1 MLNKIKASIVTFAT
15 IATMMLLNCTS
26 AFALPAIDLIELK
39 HKPPAPDF
47 TLPDMQNKNHSLS
60 DYLGKPVIVTFWAT
74 WCPPCVKEM
83 PAFNRAWDKLK
94 NDDIALLGININEG
108 IETIE
113 SFKLQYP
120 IDFTILRDETAG
132 QLQNWNMTGLPTTFI
147 IDPDGHVVYQA
158 MGERE
163 WDNDIIINKVR
174 ALKRENIKPKMVSTS
189 TAEPS

>member
-1 MLNKIKASIVTFAT
+1 MLNKIKASIASIALLLCTFTFAE
-15 IATMMLLNCTS
+15 
-26 AFALPAIDLIELK
+26 PEIDLIELE

-47 TLPDMQNKNHSLS
+47 VLPDMQDKAHSLS
-60 DYLGKPVIVTFWAT
+60 DYLGKPVIITFWAT

-83 PAFNRAWDKLK
+83 PSFNRAWNKLK
-94 NDDIALLGININEG
+94 NDDIALLGVNINEG
-108 IETIE
+108 RDTIET
-113 SFKLQYP
+113 FKLQYP
-120 IDFTILRDETAG
+120 IDFTILRDESAE

-174 ALKRENIKPKMVSTS
+174 ALKRQKIKTKSSSTT
-189 TAEPS
+189 TAKLAK